1 MEPWKDSFRAWHSFT
16 TKFGPSPN
24 GSGSLRVKVNR
35 RVSLVRVLRKEKME
49 VRVKGLRVRKAT
61 RAVLLAR
68 MAKARVPPLQPLV
81 FTVANLAILSV
92 IAGN

>member
-1 MEPWKDSFRAWHSFT
+1 
-16 TKFGPSPN
+16 
-24 GSGSLRVKVNR
+24 
-35 RVSLVRVLRKEKME
+35 ME

-61 RAVLLAR
+61 RAALLAR